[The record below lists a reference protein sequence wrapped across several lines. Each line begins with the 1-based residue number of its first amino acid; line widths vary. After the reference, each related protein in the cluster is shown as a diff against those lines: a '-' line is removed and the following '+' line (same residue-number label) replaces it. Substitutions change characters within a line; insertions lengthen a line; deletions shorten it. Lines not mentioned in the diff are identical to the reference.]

1 MRRVRGYTQR
11 VSMRKKEG
19 ALSTTEPTD
28 ETLPAASGDGVA
40 APAPG
45 GLREV
50 AGLMFRLGWTA
61 FGGPAAHI
69 AMLRG
74 EVVKRRR
81 WMTEQ
86 RFLDMI
92 GAANLVPGP
101 TSTQTV
107 MHSSYA
113 RAGWPGLFVGG
124 SLFILPAAFLVLVFA
139 WLYVRYGTTTGGIWL
154 LYGIKPV
161 IIAVVVQALWG
172 LGRTAVKN
180 VLLGAIGVAVFAGYL
195 LGVNVILL
203 LFSAALLIMLIENA
217 RRIGTLRRAVQSI
230 APLPGVKTAALF
242 GVAAGALVVY
252 SPLRLFLT
260 FLEIG
265 SVLYGS
271 GYVLLAFLRNDFVNH
286 LGWLTNQQLLDAV
299 AVGQFTPGPVF
310 TTATFIGYLVGG
322 LWGAVVAT
330 LGIFLP
336 AFLFV
341 SLSVPVLPHLRKSP
355 WTAAALDGVNVA
367 AVGLMAG
374 VAWELGRAAV
384 VDWFTALLALV
395 TAFVLIR
402 FRVNSV
408 WLVIGG
414 GAAGILYHLLT

>member
-1 MRRVRGYTQR
+1 LATI
-11 VSMRKKEG
+11 
-19 ALSTTEPTD
+19 EPANEMAPD
-28 ETLPAASGDGVA
+28 AAVA
-40 APAPG
+40 AEQPG
-45 GLREV
+45 ALREV
-50 AGLMFRLGWTA
+50 AALMFRLGWTA

-69 AMLRG
+69 AMLRA

-124 SLFILPAAFLVLVFA
+124 TLFILPAAFLVLVFA
-139 WLYVRYGTTTGGIWL
+139 WLYARYGTTTGGVWL

-180 VLLGAIGVAVFAGYL
+180 VLLGAFGVAVFAGYL

-203 LFSAALLIMLIENA
+203 LFSAALTIMLIENA
-217 RRIGTLRRAVQSI
+217 RRIRGARLSVSALV
-230 APLPGVKTAALF
+230 ALPGAKATALF
-242 GVAAGALVVY
+242 AVTAGAAVAY
-252 SPLRLFLT
+252 RPLRLFLT
-260 FLEIG
+260 FLKIG

-322 LWGAVVAT
+322 FSGAAIAT

-336 AFLFV
+336 AFVFV
-341 SLSVPVLPHLRKSP
+341 VLSVPVLPHLRKSP

-374 VAWELGRAAV
+374 VAWELARAAV
-384 VDWFTALLALV
+384 VDWFTALLAAV
-395 TAFVLIR
+395 AAVVLIR

-408 WLVIGG
+408 WLVLGG
-414 GAAGILYHLLT
+414 GIAGILYRALT

>member
-1 MRRVRGYTQR
+1 MTT
-11 VSMRKKEG
+11 KEH
-19 ALSTTEPTD
+19 ALSTTEPAN
-28 ETLPAASGDGVA
+28 ETIPAAPGEDATVH
-40 APAPG
+40 APG

-50 AGLMFRLGWTA
+50 ALLMFRLGWTA

-69 AMLRG
+69 ALLRA

-107 MHSSYA
+107 MHSGYA

-124 SLFILPAAFLVLVFA
+124 TLFILPAAFLVLVFA
-139 WLYVRYGTTTGGIWL
+139 WLYVRYGTTTGGVWL

-180 VLLGAIGVAVFAGYL
+180 VLLGAVGVAVFAGYL
-195 LGVNVILL
+195 LGANVILL
-203 LFSAALLIMLIENA
+203 LFGAAVLIMLIENA
-217 RRIGTLRRAVQSI
+217 RRVRGARLAARALV
-230 APLPGVKTAALF
+230 PLPGVKPVALF
-242 GVAAGALVVY
+242 AVAAGAAVAY

-260 FLEIG
+260 FLKIG

-271 GYVLLAFLRNDFVNH
+271 GYVLLAFLRNDFVNR
-286 LGWLTNQQLLDAV
+286 LGWLTGQQLLDAV

-310 TTATFIGYLVGG
+310 TTATFIGYVVGG
-322 LWGAVVAT
+322 FSGAIVAT

-341 SLSVPVLPHLRKSP
+341 ALSVPVLPHLRKSP

-384 VDWFTALLALV
+384 VDWFTALLAVV
-395 TAFVLIR
+395 TAVVLIR

-414 GAAGILYHLLT
+414 GIAGILYHLVT

>member
-1 MRRVRGYTQR
+1 
-11 VSMRKKEG
+11 
-19 ALSTTEPTD
+19 LSTIEPAN
-28 ETLPAASGDGVA
+28 ETAPDAAVA
-40 APAPG
+40 AEQPG
-45 GLREV
+45 ALREV
-50 AGLMFRLGWTA
+50 AALMFRLGWTA

-69 AMLRG
+69 AMLRA

-124 SLFILPAAFLVLVFA
+124 TLFILPAAFLVLVFA
-139 WLYVRYGTTTGGIWL
+139 WLYARYGTTTGGVWL

-180 VLLGAIGVAVFAGYL
+180 VLLGAFGVAVFAGYL

-203 LFSAALLIMLIENA
+203 LFSAALTIMLIENA
-217 RRIGTLRRAVQSI
+217 RRIRGRGCPS
-230 APLPGVKTAALF
+230 APSLPCPAKATALF
-242 GVAAGALVVY
+242 AVAAGAAIAY
-252 SPLRLFLT
+252 SPLRLFLI
-260 FLEIG
+260 FLKIG

-286 LGWLTNQQLLDAV
+286 LGWLTNQQLFDAV
-299 AVGQFTPGPVF
+299 VVGQFTPGPVF

-322 LWGAVVAT
+322 FSGAAIAT

-336 AFLFV
+336 AFVFV
-341 SLSVPVLPHLRKSP
+341 VLSVPVLPHLRKSP

-374 VAWELGRAAV
+374 VAWELARAAV
-384 VDWFTALLALV
+384 VDWFTALLAAV
-395 TAFVLIR
+395 AAVVLIR

-408 WLVIGG
+408 WLVLGG
-414 GAAGILYHLLT
+414 GIAGILYRALT

>member
-1 MRRVRGYTQR
+1 MRRNRAYTHR
-11 VSMRKKEG
+11 ICSAAKED
-19 ALSTTEPTD
+19 ALSTIEPANEMAPD
-28 ETLPAASGDGVA
+28 AAVA
-40 APAPG
+40 AEQPG
-45 GLREV
+45 ALREV
-50 AGLMFRLGWTA
+50 AALMFRLGWTA

-69 AMLRG
+69 AMLRA

-124 SLFILPAAFLVLVFA
+124 ALFILPAAFLVLVFA
-139 WLYVRYGTTTGGIWL
+139 WLYARYGTTTGGVWL

-180 VLLGAIGVAVFAGYL
+180 VLLGAFGVAVFAGYL

-203 LFSAALLIMLIENA
+203 LFSTALIIMLIENA
-217 RRIGTLRRAVQSI
+217 RRIRGARLSVNAVV
-230 APLPGVKTAALF
+230 ALPGVKATALF
-242 GVAAGALVVY
+242 AVAAGAAVAY

-260 FLEIG
+260 FLKIG

-322 LWGAVVAT
+322 FSGAAIAT

-336 AFLFV
+336 AFVFV
-341 SLSVPVLPHLRKSP
+341 VLSVPVLPHLRRSP

-374 VAWELGRAAV
+374 VTWELARAAV
-384 VDWFTALLALV
+384 VDWFTALLAAV
-395 TAFVLIR
+395 AAVVLIR

-408 WLVIGG
+408 WLVLGG
-414 GAAGILYHLLT
+414 GIAGILYRALT

>member
-1 MRRVRGYTQR
+1 
-11 VSMRKKEG
+11 
-19 ALSTTEPTD
+19 LSTTEPAN
-28 ETLPAASGDGVA
+28 ETARSAPQDGTMA
-40 APAPG
+40 RAPG

-86 RFLDMI
+86 RFLDMV

-107 MHSSYA
+107 MHAGYA

-124 SLFILPAAFLVLVFA
+124 ALFILPAAFLVLVFA
-139 WLYVRYGTTTGGIWL
+139 WLYARYGTTTGGVWL

-180 VLLGAIGVAVFAGYL
+180 VLLGAVGVAVFAGYL

-203 LFSAALLIMLIENA
+203 LFGAAILIALIENA
-217 RRIGTLRRAVQSI
+217 RRIGTLRRATQSI
-230 APLPGVKTAALF
+230 APLPALKAAALF
-242 GVAAGALVVY
+242 GVAAGAAVAY

-260 FLEIG
+260 FLKIG

-271 GYVLLAFLRNDFVNH
+271 GYVLLAFLRNDFVDR
-286 LGWLTNQQLLDAV
+286 LGWLTSKQLLDAV

-322 LWGAVVAT
+322 FQGAVVAT

-341 SLSVPVLPHLRKSP
+341 ALSVPILPHLRKSP

-384 VDWFTALLALV
+384 VDWFTALLAAV
-395 TAFVLIR
+395 AAVVLIR

-414 GAAGILYHLLT
+414 GVAGILYHTLT